1 MDYATQPDNIK
12 ITIDLEMHG
21 GGLEVWIPVDTPH
34 GAVEIAAK
42 HLLLNYCDWEETVID
57 DVLNRETLALVKRTM
72 EAEQ

>member
-12 ITIDLEMHG
+12 ITIGLEKHG

-42 HLLLNYCDWEETVID
+42 HLLLNYCDWKEVLVDDGDEHETF
-57 DVLNRETLALVKRTM
+57 ALVKSN
-72 EAEQ
+72 AD